1 MTKLLTIPIS
11 IVIILS
17 ISGCNITG
25 AVNAFIDNHNE
36 REELKQQAEEIVECF
51 KTNDIST
58 FEEMFCEE
66 ARNNNDLPLEIQN
79 VFDCVKGEIISYEY
93 LDFGLVGSVQDGK
106 YDKKEY
112 NILLTVT
119 TDKNEHYEIV
129 FTRFFVND
137 FNPESIGIYQ
147 LSVGLMAQKE
157 INGKIRQI
165 KEFLYG
171 IYPYDVNDEK

>member
-1 MTKLLTIPIS
+1 MTKLLTIPLS
-11 IVIILS
+11 IAIILS
-17 ISGCNITG
+17 ISGCNIAG

-36 REELKQQAEEIVECF
+36 REELKQQAEEIIECF

-66 ARNNNDLPLEIQN
+66 ARNYNDLSLEIQN

-93 LDFGLVGSVQDGK
+93 FNLGLVGSITDGK
-106 YDKKEY
+106 YDEKKY
-112 NILLTVT
+112 DIILTILTN
-119 TDKNEHYEIV
+119 KNEYYEIV

-137 FNPESIGIYQ
+137 FKPESIGIYQ
-147 LSVGLMAQKE
+147 LSVGLITQKK
-157 INGKIRQI
+157 INGKIRRI

-171 IYPYDVNDEK
+171 IYPYDV

>member
-1 MTKLLTIPIS
+1 MTKLLTIPLS
-11 IVIILS
+11 IVIMLS
-17 ISGCNITG
+17 VSGCNITG
-25 AVNAFIDNHNE
+25 LANAFIDNHNE
-36 REELKQQAEEIVECF
+36 RKELKQQAEEIIECF

-137 FNPESIGIYQ
+137 FKPESIGIYQ
-147 LSVGLMAQKE
+147 LSVDLMTQKR

-165 KEFLYG
+165 NEFLYG
-171 IYPYDVNDEK
+171 IYPYDV